1 MLGLMDQL
9 TRIWLN
15 DAAAASMRA
24 CLEQLTG
31 GMVMRFTPDAASIM
45 LLEVADAG
53 ATMRHSRAFTAEQDD
68 VTFTPRALVHDGI
81 EIDHE
86 IPNDSSSDSEETM
99 SAGFGRYYLTVMGA
113 TDLGATTRAAIDA
126 ARGKRAI
133 MAPSAL
139 RQAAVARSRARDD
152 SLFIFVSSSG
162 IKSILDDSALSLQA
176 IAAGLSFERGSASL
190 TIELSR

>member
-1 MLGLMDQL
+1 MAARLFFSRGSPLAEFAGAQAPADHALLSRLPEGGPGELLMVDQLRSGPFRAAMLGLMDQL

-31 GMVMRFTPDAASIM
+31 GMVVRLTPDAASVM
-45 LLEVADAG
+45 LLEVTDAG

-113 TDLGATTRAAIDA
+113 TELAATTRAAVDA
-126 ARGKRAI
+126 ARGK
-133 MAPSAL
+133 
-139 RQAAVARSRARDD
+139 
-152 SLFIFVSSSG
+152 SSHAN
-162 IKSILDDSALSLQA
+162 K
-176 IAAGLSFERGSASL
+176 
-190 TIELSR
+190 